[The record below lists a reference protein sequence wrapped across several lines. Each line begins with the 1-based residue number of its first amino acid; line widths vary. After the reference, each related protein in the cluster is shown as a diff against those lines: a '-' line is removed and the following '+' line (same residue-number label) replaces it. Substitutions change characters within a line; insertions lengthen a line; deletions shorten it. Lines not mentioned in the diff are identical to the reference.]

1 MAVPSGQQLA
11 KVTASIDMLEQQLRS
26 LADMAGSLEPSDAK
40 ESTREV
46 MHGLSALEHD
56 LEAARE
62 GSGGADPEQ
71 CQKLQK
77 RIADATTKAS
87 RLRATASNK
96 HAQTME
102 PVRIE
107 VAQAVLARL
116 SKRKDEDV
124 DVFAVADQDKDG
136 FVSRSEFQNFVN
148 DCPGNFSR
156 DQLNKLFDY
165 LDDSRMGSLERDDF
179 MRCMIVFYRVS
190 RPSVDLVQT
199 MGVAQGKLV
208 RKLDVNEI
216 LELLEGPIK
225 EINKVVR
232 VKCRAMK
239 DGAVGWATATGSNGV
254 VFVEQKRVHFQ
265 VKSPTTL
272 TDVLSAKACTTLR
285 QLKEGEL
292 LEVLVWERTDPT
304 TGARHATSYACQC
317 ITDDIDYTKCSS
329 GCVRQVTQVAT
340 WSRPSERLC
349 RRRFTTR
356 RFCVDCNHQCLWQTP
371 QVEGG
376 RIIVGGSRFLEPKT
390 NRGDHCRCCC
400 SHLLRLP
407 GRGTSSWSRILL
419 GNCSAIAAHT
429 LPLATQRRRCQCRA
443 NRREG
448 ISASSRM
455 GFWRTALDLVQSLL
469 VKRMRP
475 SEVSSNAAAHAN
487 TGTGNWIQVVTL
499 MSSLSES
506 LPQPNVVSLVT
517 LLTSMARAASWR
529 RALAAAETL
538 ATRGLPANEEAHNT
552 LLLAVSRGSNWEL
565 AFSHWTAFCT
575 DVVGTSA
582 TMSGFATSGFWEA
595 ALKLLCAANEKRLEV
610 DDFVLS
616 SANCALSSTARWEW
630 ALRLLLAGSSAGF
643 RDMKLDLEATAC
655 GASAMA
661 LQRSSSWE
669 EAIGLLSKLQHCSQG
684 LTLATY
690 TTIADACSSREKWK
704 QALQMLKVL
713 SSSQA
718 QADVVSLG
726 PALEASGVGVRWQL
740 ALQLLQQAC
749 LTNIVISKIAR
760 TMAVTAIGQASNRW
774 KWALLLLQAPLGP
787 GVQADT
793 VARNAVVSSLSSGK
807 CWVGATQLL
816 DEVAQGAEAGLLPIG
831 SLPGFA
837 AAIAAC
843 TEQERWNQAL
853 GLLDGLTSGGLLP
866 DVVSC
871 GLLLMECEQQGLR
884 AREAELLSR
893 LADDLQV
900 FDESAFATAD
910 RKACL
915 ACPSSVSA
923 FQCAP
928 DHPSPQGLECA
939 VFESPVL
946 TSLARI
952 EKAEILSLAA
962 KSVAERFGGPRRDG
976 EMLDWDTWRRNLLV
990 SCWRLSASYLCRWKK
1005 ICSSCATVYK
1015 DSCHVIVMLGVRCTE
1030 AIVDSILDVLDAD
1043 KVDIAKLQSVDCL
1056 EGLINALAASSRP
1069 LLHTSRGQWA

>member
-1 MAVPSGQQLA
+1 M
-11 KVTASIDMLEQQLRS
+11 
-26 LADMAGSLEPSDAK
+26 
-40 ESTREV
+40 
-46 MHGLSALEHD
+46 
-56 LEAARE
+56 
-62 GSGGADPEQ
+62 
-71 CQKLQK
+71 
-77 RIADATTKAS
+77 
-87 RLRATASNK
+87 
-96 HAQTME
+96 
-102 PVRIE
+102 
-107 VAQAVLARL
+107 
-116 SKRKDEDV
+116 
-124 DVFAVADQDKDG
+124 
-136 FVSRSEFQNFVN
+136 
-148 DCPGNFSR
+148 
-156 DQLNKLFDY
+156 
-165 LDDSRMGSLERDDF
+165 
-179 MRCMIVFYRVS
+179 
-190 RPSVDLVQT
+190 
-199 MGVAQGKLV
+199 
-208 RKLDVNEI
+208 
-216 LELLEGPIK
+216 
-225 EINKVVR
+225 
-232 VKCRAMK
+232 
-239 DGAVGWATATGSNGV
+239 
-254 VFVEQKRVHFQ
+254 
-265 VKSPTTL
+265 
-272 TDVLSAKACTTLR
+272 
-285 QLKEGEL
+285 
-292 LEVLVWERTDPT
+292 
-304 TGARHATSYACQC
+304 
-317 ITDDIDYTKCSS
+317 
-329 GCVRQVTQVAT
+329 
-340 WSRPSERLC
+340 
-349 RRRFTTR
+349 
-356 RFCVDCNHQCLWQTP
+356 
-371 QVEGG
+371 
-376 RIIVGGSRFLEPKT
+376 
-390 NRGDHCRCCC
+390 
-400 SHLLRLP
+400 
-407 GRGTSSWSRILL
+407 
-419 GNCSAIAAHT
+419 
-429 LPLATQRRRCQCRA
+429 
-443 NRREG
+443 
-448 ISASSRM
+448 
-455 GFWRTALDLVQSLL
+455 QSLL

-506 LPQPNVVSLVT
+506 LLQPNVVSLVT

-740 ALQLLQQAC
+740 ALQLLQRAC

-910 RKACL
+910 RKK
-915 ACPSSVSA
+915 
-923 FQCAP
+923 
-928 DHPSPQGLECA
+928 D
-939 VFESPVL
+939 
-946 TSLARI
+946 R
-952 EKAEILSLAA
+952 
-962 KSVAERFGGPRRDG
+962 KSV
-976 EMLDWDTWRRNLLV
+976 V
-990 SCWRLSASYLCRWKK
+990 
-1005 ICSSCATVYK
+1005 
-1015 DSCHVIVMLGVRCTE
+1015 
-1030 AIVDSILDVLDAD
+1030 
-1043 KVDIAKLQSVDCL
+1043 
-1056 EGLINALAASSRP
+1056 
-1069 LLHTSRGQWA
+1069 